1 MDQGSSHDISPSH
14 LLTVPLS
21 YCTSDG
27 HWYPDGPRSL
37 DSVEG
42 RTVFADILGVEEEE
56 MTIPANYGFQVWV
69 VIWMREG
76 EGQMGRKRRKS
87 RSLAWTRRT

>member
-27 HWYPDGPRSL
+27 QGGPRSL

-42 RTVFADILGVEEEE
+42 LTLFADILGVEEEE
-56 MTIPANYGFQVWV
+56 IPANYGFQIWAVT
-69 VIWMREG
+69 WMRVG
-76 EGQMGRKRRKS
+76 EGQMERKRRKS
-87 RSLAWTRRT
+87 RSLTWTR

>member
-1 MDQGSSHDISPSH
+1 MDRGSSHDISPRH

-27 HWYPDGPRSL
+27 QGGPRSL
-37 DSVEG
+37 DSLEG
-42 RTVFADILGVEEEE
+42 RTLFADILGVEEEE
-56 MTIPANYGFQVWV
+56 MTIPANYGFQVWA

-87 RSLAWTRRT
+87 RSLAWTR